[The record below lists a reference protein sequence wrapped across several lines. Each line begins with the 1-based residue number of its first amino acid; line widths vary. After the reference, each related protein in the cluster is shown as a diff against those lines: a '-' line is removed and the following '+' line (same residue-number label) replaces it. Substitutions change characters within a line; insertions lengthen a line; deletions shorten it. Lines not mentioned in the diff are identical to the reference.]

1 MQNPLSFVSIV
12 SVLQIIIINIIICL
26 DTISPNEIK
35 KRAYHV
41 LLFVSGNS
49 NWRFEFCPVYEDVFI
64 ASLHR
69 VS

>member
-12 SVLQIIIINIIICL
+12 SVLQMMILIIIICL

-41 LLFVSGNS
+41 LLFVGENS
-49 NWRFEFCPVYEDVFI
+49 NWRFEFCPVC
-64 ASLHR
+64 A
-69 VS
+69 

>member
-12 SVLQIIIINIIICL
+12 SVLQIIIINIIIICL

-49 NWRFEFCPVYEDVFI
+49 NWRFEFRPVREDVFV
-64 ASLHR
+64 ASLR